1 MSRTD
6 LLKEIQKYNFAAYDI
21 LLYLDTH
28 PDDKKA
34 FELYKQLVEKT
45 KELKNQ
51 FEKEFGPLSAMS
63 AARFEKFKWLES
75 PWPWEKEANA

>member
-1 MSRTD
+1 MSKTD

-21 LLYLDTH
+21 LLYLDTP

-45 KELKNQ
+45 AS
-51 FEKEFGPLSAMS
+51 FGN
-63 AARFEKFKWLES
+63 KFVIFCS
-75 PWPWEKEANA
+75 